1 MELSLNVKKTKFL
14 IFHYKQRNIENLIPQ
29 LKLNEQIIERVTDFW
44 FLRFDNRSAFD
55 MEWACTKNIEQ
66 DIKITRD
73 YVQIKTIFTPKY
85 IENLI

>member
-1 MELSLNVKKTKFL
+1 
-14 IFHYKQRNIENLIPQ
+14 
-29 LKLNEQIIERVTDFW
+29 
-44 FLRFDNRSAFD
+44 

-66 DIKITRD
+66 DMKITWD

>member
-1 MELSLNVKKTKFL
+1 MDV
-14 IFHYKQRNIENLIPQ
+14 Y
-29 LKLNEQIIERVTDFW
+29 
-44 FLRFDNRSAFD
+44 
-55 MEWACTKNIEQ
+55 KNIKQ

>member
-1 MELSLNVKKTKFL
+1 MELSLNVKKTKSI
-14 IFHYKQRNIENLIPQ
+14 IFHRKQRNIENLILQ
-29 LKLNEQIIERVTDFW
+29 LNLNEQIIERVTDFD
-44 FLRFDNRSAFD
+44 FLGLTIDQHLTWNGHVQ
-55 MEWACTKNIEQ
+55 KIIEQ